1 MEKQIL
7 KMDLKNPL
15 YNYISQFNSIRVNNM
30 VNSQLVDLND
40 HYHFTLIKIIKR
52 NYLEG
57 TETNKNT
64 EILILLGL
72 LYSIIIK

>member
-1 MEKQIL
+1 
-7 KMDLKNPL
+7 
-15 YNYISQFNSIRVNNM
+15 M

-57 TETNKNT
+57 TEANKNT
-64 EILILLGL
+64 KILILLGL
-72 LYSIIIK
+72 LYNIIIQLEDTLLWH

>member
-1 MEKQIL
+1 
-7 KMDLKNPL
+7 
-15 YNYISQFNSIRVNNM
+15 M

>member
-1 MEKQIL
+1 
-7 KMDLKNPL
+7 
-15 YNYISQFNSIRVNNM
+15 M

-57 TETNKNT
+57 TEANNNT
-64 EILILLGL
+64 KILILPGVLCK
-72 LYSIIIK
+72 IIIKLEDTLLQH